1 VSDWLL
7 VGLGLT
13 ALVLMIEHWFPMPRK
28 LHIVFNYVMGT
39 VAILLGQSLWLRK
52 IGHATLVIPL
62 WSFAVAG
69 GATVVLCYVVDWALN
84 ARIRAALGNE
94 SKHDRIQETPG
105 D

>member
-1 VSDWLL
+1 MSDWLL

-28 LHIVFNYVMGT
+28 LHVVFNYVMGT

-62 WSFAVAG
+62 WSFSVVG
-69 GATVVLCYVVDWALN
+69 GATVVLCYAVDWTLN
-84 ARIRAALGNE
+84 VRVRAHLNE
-94 SKHDRIQETPG
+94 SLHGNLPEQTSD
-105 D
+105 